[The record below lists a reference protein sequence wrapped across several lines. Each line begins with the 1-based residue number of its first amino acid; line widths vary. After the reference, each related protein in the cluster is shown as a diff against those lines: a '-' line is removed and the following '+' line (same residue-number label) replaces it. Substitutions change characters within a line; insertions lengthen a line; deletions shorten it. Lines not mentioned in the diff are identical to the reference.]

1 MHIKCVILN
10 FAGENKNGEYK
21 WIQKKITY
29 MAVALMWLTTTESQA
44 AVFKYYSNTAFSE
57 NKVSLTNVANKIEAT
72 DTSRVYNLDEVV
84 IVSQPKE
91 ALLLRQQPLSSSMF
105 TGNDINSLGITDL
118 SMLASYVPSFA
129 MPAYGSRLTSS
140 MYIRGIGSRV
150 NNPAIGIYVDG
161 IPMVNKSAFNI
172 HTYQIDRADILR
184 GPQGTLYGMNTEGGL
199 LRLYTK
205 NPMKYQGTDIHL
217 GLGTHFQ
224 RDFEAA
230 HYGKLGDNAAF
241 SIAGFYSGSNGF
253 FKNQTTGNRADNY
266 NEAGGK
272 ARFVSRLTDRFTIDF
287 TADYQYVNQNAFPY
301 GLLDITTNNVES
313 PSANRQNSYKR
324 NMLNTGLN
332 LKYATDK
339 FTLTSTT
346 SYQFMDDCMMMDQD
360 YLASDFMHLEQRQL
374 TNAITQELTVRN
386 NTEGKWKHATGLY
399 GSYQWLRTDAPVFFD
414 EDFTGRISGGI
425 QSAMY
430 NSILKAMIDKMV
442 AAGMPQAAAEK
453 AAAAAIE
460 KAGGINVS
468 ADMKVPATFNTPQL
482 NIGVFH
488 ESNISLTNRLTAT
501 LGLRYD
507 YNRVK
512 VHYDTYAA
520 MAITANV
527 MGQSMTNTLTSM
539 LNNMSH
545 DNYSQLLPKVGLSYT
560 IDSNGSNVYATVCKG
575 YRAGGYNIQM
585 FSDILQHELNEN
597 SNKAMTGSYDIP
609 HTQADYDEIN
619 NTISYKPE
627 ESWNYEIGAHLNL
640 FDNKIHA
647 DLAVYYMQ
655 IRNQQ
660 LSVMAGEYG
669 FGRMMV
675 NAGKSISW
683 GLEAALRGS
692 AFDNSLT
699 WSAGYGLTRATFK
712 EYNETSNDTEISY
725 NGKRVPFIPMHTLNA
740 RADYRIRL
748 NGSAVQS
755 VVIGADVTAQGRTY
769 WNEAN
774 TYSQPFYALLGAHA
788 DINFTGVSLKLWC
801 RNITDT
807 HYNTF
812 AFDSSASGQT
822 IYLAQRGTP
831 IQAGFDIDLHF

>member
-1 MHIKCVILN
+1 MVFLN
-10 FAGENKNGEYK
+10 MA
-21 WIQKKITY
+21 KKIIL
-29 MAVALMWLTTTESQA
+29 MAMSMICITAETPATTLKNHINEKSEYNPANSITSEAIES
-44 AVFKYYSNTAFSE
+44 N
-57 NKVSLTNVANKIEAT
+57 
-72 DTSRVYNLDEVV
+72 DTSRVYNLDEVI

-91 ALLLRQQPLSSSMF
+91 VLLLRQQPLSSSMF
-105 TGNDINSLGITDL
+105 TGSELNSLGITDL
-118 SMLASYVPSFA
+118 SQLAYYVPSFA

-150 NNPAIGIYVDG
+150 NNPAIGIYLDG
-161 IPMVNKSAFNI
+161 LPLVSKSAFNI

-199 LRLYTK
+199 IRLYSK

-217 GLGTHFQ
+217 SIGTHLQ
-224 RDFEAA
+224 RDVEAA
-230 HYGKLGDNAAF
+230 HYGKINDKAAF
-241 SIAGFYSGSNGF
+241 SIAGFYSGGNGF
-253 FKNQTTGNRADNY
+253 FRNTTTGKRADNY

-272 ARFVSRLTDRFTIDF
+272 ARLIGKFTDRFSADF
-287 TADYQYVNQNAFPY
+287 TVDYQYVRQNAFPY
-301 GLLDITTNNVES
+301 GQLNLETNRPEA
-313 PSANRQNSYKR
+313 PSANRQSSYNR

-332 LKYATDK
+332 LKYTADQ
-339 FTLTSTT
+339 FTLSSTT
-346 SYQFMDDCMMMDQD
+346 SYQFLDDCMKMDQD
-360 YLASDFMHLEQRQL
+360 YLASDLMHLEQRQL
-374 TNAITQELTVRN
+374 MNAITQELSVRN
-386 NTEGKWKHATGLY
+386 NTTNRWKRATGIY
-399 GSYQWLRTDAPVFFD
+399 GSYQWLKTDAPVFFD
-414 EDFTGRISGGI
+414 KDFTSRISGGI

-430 NSILKAMIDKMV
+430 NAILKSMADKMV
-442 AAGMPQAAAEK
+442 AAGMPQTAAEA

-460 KAGGINVS
+460 KAGGININM
-468 ADMKVPATFNTPQL
+468 DMKVPATFNTPQL
-482 NIGVFH
+482 NIGIFH
-488 ESNISLTNRLTAT
+488 ESNISLTDRLTAT

-512 VHYDTYAA
+512 VHYNTYAA
-520 MAITANV
+520 MAIAANV
-527 MGQSMTNTLTSM
+527 MGQSMANTLTSK

-560 IDSNGSNVYATVCKG
+560 IDADGSNVYATVCKG

-609 HTQADYDEIN
+609 HTQADFEEIN

-647 DLAVYYMQ
+647 DISAYYMQ

-683 GLEAALRGS
+683 GLEASLRGS
-692 AFDNSLT
+692 ALDNHLS

-712 EYNETSNDTEISY
+712 EYNETINDTEISY
-725 NGKRVPFIPMHTLNA
+725 SGKRVPFIPMHTINA
-740 RADYRIRL
+740 LADYRISF
-748 NGSAVQS
+748 NGTAVRS
-755 VVIGADVTAQGRTY
+755 IVIGADITAQGRIY

-788 DINFTGVSLKLWC
+788 DVNFSNINIKLWC
-801 RNITDT
+801 RNLTDT

-831 IQAGFDIDLHF
+831 IQAGVDINLHF

>member
-1 MHIKCVILN
+1 MDT
-10 FAGENKNGEYK
+10 
-21 WIQKKITY
+21 KKITY

-44 AVFKYYSNTAFSE
+44 AVFKYCGNTAFSE
-57 NKVSLTNVANKIEAT
+57 NRVSLTDVANKIEAT

-272 ARFVSRLTDRFTIDF
+272 ARFVSRLTDKFTIDF

-386 NTEGKWKHATGLY
+386 NTEGKWKRATGLY

-453 AAAAAIE
+453 AAAEKAAAAAI
-460 KAGGINVS
+460 VS

-488 ESNISLTNRLTAT
+488 ESNISLTDRLTAT

-560 IDSNGSNVYATVCKG
+560 IDSDGSNVYATVCKG

-769 WNEAN
+769 WNEDN

-831 IQAGFDIDLHF
+831 IQAGFDINLHF

>member
-1 MHIKCVILN
+1 MDT
-10 FAGENKNGEYK
+10 
-21 WIQKKITY
+21 KKITY

-44 AVFKYYSNTAFSE
+44 ASFKYCCNIAFSG
-57 NKVSLTNVANKIEAT
+57 NKVSLTDVANKIEAT

-172 HTYQIDRADILR
+172 HTYQIDRTDILR

-272 ARFVSRLTDRFTIDF
+272 ARFVSRLTDKFTIDF

-374 TNAITQELTVRN
+374 TNAITQELTIRN
-386 NTEGKWKHATGLY
+386 NTEGKWKRATGLY

-488 ESNISLTNRLTAT
+488 ESNISLTDRLTAT

-560 IDSNGSNVYATVCKG
+560 IDSDGSNVYATVCKG

-748 NGSAVQS
+748 NGSDVQS
-755 VVIGADVTAQGRTY
+755 IVIGADVTAQGRIY

-831 IQAGFDIDLHF
+831 IQAGFDINLHF

>member
-1 MHIKCVILN
+1 MDT
-10 FAGENKNGEYK
+10 
-21 WIQKKITY
+21 KKITY

-44 AVFKYYSNTAFSE
+44 AVFKYCGNTAFSE
-57 NKVSLTNVANKIEAT
+57 NRVSLTDVANKIEAT

-442 AAGMPQAAAEK
+442 AAGMPQAAA
-453 AAAAAIE
+453 IE

-488 ESNISLTNRLTAT
+488 ESNISLTDRLTAT

-560 IDSNGSNVYATVCKG
+560 IDSDGSNVYATVCKG

-755 VVIGADVTAQGRTY
+755 VVIGADVTAQGRIY

-831 IQAGFDIDLHF
+831 IQAGFDINLHF

>member
-1 MHIKCVILN
+1 MWIYATDGHATEYECY
-10 FAGENKNGEYK
+10 KNNA
-21 WIQKKITY
+21 QP
-29 MAVALMWLTTTESQA
+29 A
-44 AVFKYYSNTAFSE
+44 NDAFLIETSE
-57 NKVSLTNVANKIEAT
+57 RTSTT
-72 DTSRVYNLDEVV
+72 DTSRVYNLDEVI

-91 ALLLRQQPLSSSMF
+91 SMLLRQQPLSSSMF

-118 SMLASYVPSFA
+118 SMLASYVPAFA

-150 NNPAIGIYVDG
+150 NNPAIGIYIDG

-172 HTYQIDRADILR
+172 HTYEIDRADILR

-205 NPMKYQGTDIHL
+205 SPIRYQGTDIHI
-217 GLGTHFQ
+217 GIGTHFK
-224 RDFEAA
+224 RDIEAA
-230 HYGKLGDNAAF
+230 HYGKIGNNAAF

-253 FKNQTTGNRADNY
+253 FKNQTTGNKADNF

-272 ARFVSRLTDRFTIDF
+272 ARFIARLADRLTADI

-301 GLLDITTNNVES
+301 GQLDINTNNVES

-324 NMLNTGLN
+324 NMLNTGIN
-332 LKYATDK
+332 IKYADERY
-339 FTLTSTT
+339 TLTSTT
-346 SYQFMDDCMMMDQD
+346 SYQFLDDCMMMDQD

-374 TNAITQELTVRN
+374 MNAITQELTIRN
-386 NTEGKWKHATGLY
+386 NDAKRWKTATGIY
-399 GSYQWLRTDAPVFFD
+399 GSYQWLKTDAPVFFD
-414 EDFTGRISGGI
+414 NDFTSRISGGI
-425 QSAMY
+425 QTAMY

-442 AAGMPQAAAEK
+442 EGGMPHAAAEK
-453 AAAAAIE
+453 AAVAAIE
-460 KAGGINVS
+460 QAGGISVNTN
-468 ADMKVPATFNTPQL
+468 MKVPATFSTPQL
-482 NIGVFH
+482 NVGIFH
-488 ESNISLTNRLTAT
+488 ESNINLADRLTAT
-501 LGLRYD
+501 LGIRYD
-507 YNRVK
+507 YSMVK
-512 VHYDTYAA
+512 VHYDTYAS

-539 LNNMSH
+539 LNNMTS
-545 DNYSQLLPKVGLSYT
+545 DNYNQILPKIGLSYT
-560 IDSNGSNVYATVCKG
+560 IDKNGSNVYATVCKG

-597 SNKAMTGSYDIP
+597 SSKAMTGSYNIP
-609 HTQADYDEIN
+609 HTQEDYDEISK
-619 NTISYKPE
+619 TISYKPE
-627 ESWNYEIGAHLNL
+627 ESWNYEIGTHLNL
-640 FDNKIHA
+640 FDNMIHA
-647 DLAVYYMQ
+647 DLAFYYMQ

-675 NAGKSISW
+675 NAGKSVSW

-692 AFDNSLT
+692 AFDNSLS

-712 EYNETSNDTEISY
+712 EYNETSGEIEISY
-725 NGKRVPFIPMHTLNA
+725 NGKRVPFIPMHTLSA
-740 RADYRIRL
+740 RADYKISL
-748 NGSAVQS
+748 NGTAIKS
-755 VVIGADVTAQGRTY
+755 VIIGADVTAQGRIY

-774 TYSQPFYALLGAHA
+774 TYSQPLYALLGAHA
-788 DINFTGVSLKLWC
+788 DVNFSHVSLKLWC
-801 RNITDT
+801 RNITDN

-812 AFDSSASGQT
+812 AFDSSASGKT

-831 IQAGFDIDLHF
+831 IQAGIDIDLHF